1 LVRKVMAAISRVGQL
16 LDSYERGVVIA
27 LGALYKPHVPAI
39 AGVQE
44 LQPNADI
51 LMSDYTAARN
61 HMVDGQLLPNR
72 LVDDRVIDGMR
83 STPREEFLPKSLRS
97 VAYVDEDLALGGG
110 RYLME
115 PMVFARMIQ
124 EANIGPD
131 DAVLDIGCL
140 LGYSSAVLASMC
152 NVVMCLEEDEA
163 MAEEATQLLVDC
175 SADNAVVVTGSLREG
190 YAAQGPYDVIVIE
203 GCVEEVPNF
212 IKDQLGEGGR
222 LVCVEMVD
230 GVGVASLYTSW
241 HGDVGVRRLFNA
253 NTPVLPGFE
262 KEAAFQF

>member
-1 LVRKVMAAISRVGQL
+1 MAAISRVGQL

-44 LQPNADI
+44 SQPNADI

-163 MAEEATQLLVDC
+163 MAEEAT
-175 SADNAVVVTGSLREG
+175 
-190 YAAQGPYDVIVIE
+190 
-203 GCVEEVPNF
+203 
-212 IKDQLGEGGR
+212 
-222 LVCVEMVD
+222 
-230 GVGVASLYTSW
+230 
-241 HGDVGVRRLFNA
+241 
-253 NTPVLPGFE
+253 
-262 KEAAFQF
+262 